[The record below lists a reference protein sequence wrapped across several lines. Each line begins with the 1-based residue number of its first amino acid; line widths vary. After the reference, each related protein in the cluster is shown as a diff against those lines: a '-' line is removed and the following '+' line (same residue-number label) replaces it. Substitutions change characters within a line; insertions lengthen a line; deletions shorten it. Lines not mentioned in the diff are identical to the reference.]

1 MNVKRASKTAE
12 EATVEK
18 DTETKTVRAPRMALV
33 GVKKGALAAKQ
44 AVSKIAS
51 APSRMFDSAVYGACY
66 GISYGAVFS
75 ALMVVKMMPPNGL
88 AIKGFHDGAE
98 VARKDVK
105 AHEEKHDAAAE
116 NTVLESTVLES

>member
-1 MNVKRASKTAE
+1 MNVKHAGKTAE

-18 DTETKTVRAPRMALV
+18 DTATKTVKTPKMALM
-33 GVKKGALAAKQ
+33 GVKKGAVAAKQ

-75 ALMVVKMMPPNGL
+75 SLLVIKMLPANGL

-98 VARKDVK
+98 VAHKDFK
-105 AHEEKHDAAAE
+105 IRQEKHVAPEDSK
-116 NTVLESTVLES
+116 VLS